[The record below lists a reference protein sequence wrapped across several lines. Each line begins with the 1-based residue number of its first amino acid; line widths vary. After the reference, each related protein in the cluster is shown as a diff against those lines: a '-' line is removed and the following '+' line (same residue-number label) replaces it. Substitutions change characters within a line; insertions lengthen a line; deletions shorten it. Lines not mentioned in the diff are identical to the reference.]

1 MTTANITETAYLPA
15 YNPLAIPDDTGA
27 VTELLLAWGTGDE
40 GALRRLVPL
49 VHHELHRIAR
59 AFMAGERGGHSLQ
72 ATALVN
78 EAYMRL
84 VDVHRV
90 NWQNRAHFLAMA
102 ARLMRRILVDH
113 ARSKGYQKRGGGAIR
128 ISLDEDINVAGI
140 EPGRDL
146 LALDDALAE
155 LTKRDERK
163 GRVVELRFFAG
174 LSVEETAAV
183 LDVSPETVMRDWKAA
198 KAWLLESISGQA

>member
-1 MTTANITETAYLPA
+1 MDPSKITAVAELPA
-15 YNPLAIPDDTGA
+15 YNLPIPEQTREI
-27 VTELLLAWGTGDE
+27 TELLLAWGTGDDA
-40 GALRRLVPL
+40 ALQRLVPL
-49 VHHELHRIAR
+49 VHNELHRIAR
-59 AFMAGERGGHSLQ
+59 KFMAGERGGHSLQ

-84 VDVHRV
+84 VDVQRV

-128 ISLDEDINVAGI
+128 ISLDDDVNVAAV

-146 LALDDALAE
+146 VALDDALAE
-155 LTKRDERK
+155 LAKRDERK
-163 GRVVELRFFAG
+163 SRVVELRFFAG

-183 LDVSPETVMRDWKAA
+183 LEVSPDTVMRDWKAA